1 MSTIAR
7 TLDEALAP
15 ITEGCMLAVPR
26 ESSGA
31 AMAATRAL
39 VRRRQAAAPDHTAH
53 VELAGGPSDRR
64 RLR

>member
-15 ITEGCMLAVPR
+15 ITDGCMLAVPR

-39 VRRRQAAAPDHTAH
+39 VRRGVKRLHLITLP
-53 VELAGGPSDRR
+53 RR
-64 RLR
+64 ACRRTF